1 MGPQNTTTP
10 MGLDGDTIGRAR
22 FRRLLDER
30 NKARQVAAAEEAAAA
45 AAAAAAAQSEASGGD
60 RTVPSTTPTKEKEV
74 RSVCGGRSNTCSFL
88 ADCRRARARRSLR
101 PRSSIFS
108 REG

>member
-10 MGLDGDTIGRAR
+10 IGLDGDTIGRAH
-22 FRRLLDER
+22 RRLLDER

-74 RSVCGGRSNTCSFL
+74 RSVCGGRSKTCIFL
-88 ADCRRARARRSLR
+88 VDCSRARARTSLR
-101 PRSSIFS
+101 LRSSVFL
-108 REG
+108 